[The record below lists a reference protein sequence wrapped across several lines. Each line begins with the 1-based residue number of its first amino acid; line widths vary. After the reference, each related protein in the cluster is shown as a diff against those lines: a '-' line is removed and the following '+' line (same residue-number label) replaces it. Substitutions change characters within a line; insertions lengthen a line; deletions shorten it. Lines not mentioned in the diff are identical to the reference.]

1 MQRVRGRAPD
11 RIVLPCCGAPN
22 RDALNSAKLGRMA
35 VSSRAVFLSY
45 ASEDAGAAG
54 RICEAL
60 RGAGIEVWFDRSDM
74 HGGDA
79 WDRKIRQQ
87 IKDCALFI
95 AVVSAN
101 SQARLEGYFRR
112 EWWLAVERSHEMAD
126 GRHFLLPVVID
137 ETSEADAH
145 VPEAFRAVQWTR
157 LNAGEVSPAFAER
170 VASLLPLYRPTP
182 KVPVESAVAPIMSRP
197 ASPPP
202 PAKPR
207 SSRLALGV
215 IAVVVIG
222 ALGLGGYFL
231 LTRTAPV
238 APIARIESGPSAP
251 TEAAERPRI
260 AVLPFE
266 NLSPDPNNAFF
277 TDGMHEEILTAL
289 ANDVP
294 GLDVI
299 SRTTMD
305 TYKGKPVTAQ
315 ALSKE
320 LHCNYVLEGSMRRE
334 GNEARLA
341 LQLID
346 ARSDRH
352 VWAQDFDRKLV
363 NIMALESEVAAAVAA
378 QISIKLQGAP
388 TSVGATNPTAF
399 DLYLKARAAEENAGD
414 FSPLGDWQAM
424 QTQLDQALKLDPG
437 FARAYV
443 ERIGV
448 RVSLFIFNH
457 DPTGAT
463 LAAAHQDLET
473 AERLAP
479 REPLVTSA
487 EAVLAYAEKDYDR
500 SLRLFESAENSGL
513 TDSRMS
519 EWKGKLLF
527 AMGRYQQ
534 AAALDEQLFNLDPK
548 NEVLNNDRWFALME
562 LHQPQAA
569 MHAAARSAD
578 SIVRAL
584 VEDTVRY
591 MFTGDRAAFER
602 VNERLSKA
610 PLDTPQ
616 NIDVNLASLVVSG
629 LQYLGRFRE
638 ARAAIDK
645 ANVTAV
651 RGNPLDWPARRI
663 GRFPVADMRGWLDLL
678 LGDESE
684 ARRDAQNILKFLKD
698 EPETKWNKWF
708 RTLLLADAQLFGG
721 NAAQAIATAD
731 RAVALTRADADVSDQ
746 MNAVQW
752 ETQIR
757 SWGGAKEQAVAS
769 LDTLSTSIPGLW
781 PNEIVID
788 PIWRV
793 PLAGNEDYIRLC
805 GRIEARMKAVKF

>member
-1 MQRVRGRAPD
+1 
-11 RIVLPCCGAPN
+11 
-22 RDALNSAKLGRMA
+22 MA

-45 ASEDAGAAG
+45 ASEDAEAAG
-54 RICEAL
+54 RICDAL
-60 RGAGIEVWFDRSDM
+60 RTAGVEVWFDRSDI

-112 EWWLAVERSHEMAD
+112 EWWLAAERTHEMAD
-126 GRHFLLPVVID
+126 GRHFLFPVVID
-137 ETSEADAH
+137 ETGEADAH

-157 LNAGEVSPAFAER
+157 LNAGAVNPAFAQR
-170 VASLLPLYRPTP
+170 IVSLLPLYQPIP
-182 KVPVESAVAPIMSRP
+182 KAPVESRVVPTMSSP
-197 ASPPP
+197 ASQEN
-202 PAKPR
+202 PR
-207 SSRLALGV
+207 PTRWALGV
-215 IAVVVIG
+215 IGVVFIG
-222 ALGLGGYFL
+222 ALALAGYFL
-231 LTRTAPV
+231 LTHTAPV
-238 APIARIESGPSAP
+238 APVVRNESGPSAP
-251 TEAAERPRI
+251 AEAAERPRI

-315 ALSKE
+315 TLSKE
-320 LHCNYVLEGSMRRE
+320 LHCSYVLEGSMRRE

-378 QISIKLQGAP
+378 QISNKLQGAFP
-388 TSVGATNPTAF
+388 TMVGATNPTAF

-414 FSPLGDWQAM
+414 YSPLGDWQGVQA
-424 QTQLDQALKLDPG
+424 QLDQALKLDPD

-457 DPTGAT
+457 DSAGAT
-463 LAAAHQDLET
+463 LGAAHQDLET
-473 AERLAP
+473 AKRLAP
-479 REPLVTSA
+479 QDPLVTSA

-500 SLRLFESAENSGL
+500 ALRLFELAENSGL
-513 TDSRMS
+513 SDSRMS

-527 AMGRYQQ
+527 AMGHYQQ

-548 NEVLNNDRWFALME
+548 NEVLNGDRWFALME

-569 MHAAARSAD
+569 MRAAALSAD
-578 SIVRAL
+578 STVRAQL
-584 VEDTVRY
+584 RDTVRY
-591 MFTGDRAAFER
+591 MFTGDRVGFER
-602 VNERLSKA
+602 VNEKLTTA

-616 NIDVNLASLVVSG
+616 NIDVNLAPFVLSG

-638 ARAAIDK
+638 AREVIDK
-645 ANVTAV
+645 ANVASV
-651 RGNPLDWPARRI
+651 RSNSLDWPARRI
-663 GRFPVADMRGWLDLL
+663 GRFPVADLRGWFDLL
-678 LGDESE
+678 LGDVSES
-684 ARRDAQNILKFLKD
+684 RRDGQGILNFLKHA
-698 EPETKWNKWF
+698 PETKWNKWF

-721 NAAQAIATAD
+721 DATRAIATAD
-731 RAVALTRADADVSDQ
+731 SAVALTRTDVDVSDQ
-746 MNAVQW
+746 MNAVVW
-752 ETQIR
+752 ATQIR
-757 SWGGAKEQAVAS
+757 AWAGAKEQAVAS
-769 LDTLSTSIPGLW
+769 LDMLSTSIPGLW
-781 PNEIVID
+781 PNEIVVD
-788 PIWRV
+788 PVWSV
-793 PLAGNEDYIRLC
+793 PLAGNANYTRLC
-805 GRIEARMKAVKF
+805 ARIEARMKAVKF

>member
-1 MQRVRGRAPD
+1 
-11 RIVLPCCGAPN
+11 
-22 RDALNSAKLGRMA
+22 MA
-35 VSSRAVFLSY
+35 VTSRAVFLSY

-101 SQARLEGYFRR
+101 TQARLEGYFRR
-112 EWWLAVERSHEMAD
+112 EWWLAVERTREMAD
-126 GRHFLLPVVID
+126 DRHFLLPVVID
-137 ETSEADAH
+137 DTSEGDAH

-157 LNAGEVSPAFAER
+157 LNAGEVNPAFAGR
-170 VASLLPLYRPTP
+170 IANLLPLYQPIP
-182 KVPVESAVAPIMSRP
+182 KLPVESPVAPARSP
-197 ASPPP
+197 SASAPEVRNDPDHSP
-202 PAKPR
+202 LRQGKPR
-207 SSRLALGV
+207 PTRLALGV
-215 IAVVVIG
+215 FAVVAAA
-222 ALGLGGYFL
+222 ALALGGYFL
-231 LTRTAPV
+231 LTHTTPLGPAAPV
-238 APIARIESGPSAP
+238 ASDTRNESGPSVTTA
-251 TEAAERPRI
+251 AAERPRI

-315 ALSKE
+315 ALAKE
-320 LHCNYVLEGSMRRE
+320 LDCKYVLEGSMRRE

-378 QISIKLQGAP
+378 QISIKLQGVP
-388 TSVGATNPTAF
+388 SSVGATNPTAF

-414 FSPLGDWQAM
+414 FSSRDDWQAV

-437 FARAYV
+437 FTRAYV

-457 DPTGAT
+457 DPAGTT

-473 AERLAP
+473 ATRLAP
-479 REPLVTSA
+479 QDPLVTSA

-500 SLRLFESAENSGL
+500 SLQLFASAENSGL
-513 TDSRMS
+513 ADSRMS
-519 EWKGKLLF
+519 EWKGKLLL

-548 NEVLNNDRWFALME
+548 NEVLNVDRWGALME

-569 MHAAARSAD
+569 MHAAALMSD
-578 SIVRAL
+578 SNVRAQ
-584 VEDTVRY
+584 VEDVVRY
-591 MFTGDRAAFER
+591 MYTGDKAAFER
-602 VNERLSKA
+602 ANEKLAAA
-610 PLDTPQ
+610 PVDTAQ
-616 NIDVNLASLVVSG
+616 NIDVNLAQFVLSG

-638 ARAAIDK
+638 AREVIDK
-645 ANVTAV
+645 VNVTSV
-651 RGNPLDWPARRI
+651 RSGPLDWPAHRI
-663 GRFPVADMRGWLDLL
+663 GRYPVADLRGWFDLL
-678 LGDESE
+678 LGDESA
-684 ARRDAQNILKFLKD
+684 ARQDAQGILKFLKK

-708 RTLLLADAQLFGG
+708 RTLVLADAQLFGG
-721 NAAQAIATAD
+721 DAAQAIATAD
-731 RAVALTRADADVSDQ
+731 RAVALTRADADVADQ
-746 MNAVQW
+746 MNAIQW
-752 ETQIR
+752 ATQIR
-757 SWGGAKEQAVAS
+757 AWGGAKEQAVAS

-781 PNEIVID
+781 PNEIVVD
-788 PIWRV
+788 PIWNL
-793 PLAGNEDYIRLC
+793 PLAGNAAYMRLC
-805 GRIEARMKAVKF
+805 ASLNARMKAAVKF

>member
-1 MQRVRGRAPD
+1 
-11 RIVLPCCGAPN
+11 
-22 RDALNSAKLGRMA
+22 MA
-35 VSSRAVFLSY
+35 VSSAVFLSY
-45 ASEDAGAAG
+45 ASEDADAAG
-54 RICEAL
+54 RVCEAL
-60 RGAGIEVWFDRSDM
+60 RSAGIEVWFDRSDM

-87 IKDCALFI
+87 IKDCALFLAI
-95 AVVSAN
+95 VSAN

-112 EWWLAVERSHEMAD
+112 EWWLAVERTHEMAD

-137 ETSEADAH
+137 QTTEADAL

-157 LNAGEVSPAFAER
+157 LNAGEVSPAFAGR
-170 VASLLPLYRPTP
+170 IASLLPLYQPMP
-182 KVPVESAVAPIMSRP
+182 KVAADSRVAPTMSRP
-197 ASPPP
+197 ASTPKGRRDPDHSQFSQGN
-202 PAKPR
+202 PR
-207 SSRLALGV
+207 PTRLALGV
-215 IAVVVIG
+215 IVLVVVG
-222 ALGLGGYFL
+222 ALALAGYFL
-231 LTRTAPV
+231 STRTAPV
-238 APIARIESGPSAP
+238 APIARNDSGPSAP
-251 TEAAERPRI
+251 PEAAERPRI

-305 TYKGKPVTAQ
+305 TYKGKAVTAQ

-346 ARSDRH
+346 ARGDRH

-363 NIMALESEVAAAVAA
+363 NIMALESEVAAAVAV
-378 QISIKLQGAP
+378 QISSKLQSAFP
-388 TSVGATNPTAF
+388 TSAGATNPTAF

-414 FSPLGDWQAM
+414 YSPLGEWQAV
-424 QTQLDQALKLDPG
+424 QAQLDQALKLDPD
-437 FARAYV
+437 FTRAYV

-457 DPTGAT
+457 DPAGAT

-473 AERLAP
+473 AKRLAP
-479 REPLVTSA
+479 RDPLVTSA
-487 EAVLAYAEKDYDR
+487 EAVLGYAEKDYDR
-500 SLRLFESAENSGL
+500 SLRLFEAAENSGL
-513 TDSRMS
+513 SDSRMS

-548 NEVLNNDRWFALME
+548 NEVLNDDRWFALME

-569 MHAAARSAD
+569 MRAAALRSD
-578 SIVRAL
+578 STARAR
-584 VEDTVRY
+584 VEDVVRS
-591 MFTGDRAAFER
+591 MFAGDKASFER
-602 VNERLSKA
+602 ENEWLTTA

-616 NIDVNLASLVVSG
+616 NIDVNLAQFVLSG

-638 ARAAIDK
+638 AREVIDK
-645 ANVTAV
+645 ANVTSV
-651 RGNPLDWPARRI
+651 RGGPLDWPARRI
-663 GRFPVADMRGWLDLL
+663 GRFPVADLRGWFDLL
-678 LGDESE
+678 LGDVSE
-684 ARRDAQNILKFLKD
+684 ARRDGQGILNFLRH

-708 RTLLLADAQLFGG
+708 RTLLLADAQLLAG
-721 NAAQAIATAD
+721 NADQAIATAD
-731 RAVALTRADADVSDQ
+731 NAIALTRADVDVSDQ

-752 ETQIR
+752 ATQIR
-757 SWGGAKEQAVAS
+757 AWAGAKEQAVAG

-781 PNEIVID
+781 PGEIVID
-788 PIWRV
+788 PVWRV
-793 PLAGNEDYIRLC
+793 PLAGNESYKRLC
-805 GRIEARMKAVKF
+805 ARIDAQMKAVRF